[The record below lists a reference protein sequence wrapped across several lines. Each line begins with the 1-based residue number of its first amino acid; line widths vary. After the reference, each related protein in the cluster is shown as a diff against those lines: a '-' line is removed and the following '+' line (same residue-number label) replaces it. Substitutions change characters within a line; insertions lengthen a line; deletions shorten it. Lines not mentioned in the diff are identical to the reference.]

1 MLCFA
6 SLPSFPECSKLIPG
20 RLILLLN
27 CVYPPVLL
35 HLCFSFSV
43 MFFFEP
49 IGYSFVVVGSRNMFV
64 LRGNFVVCVVVGCI
78 VDVVA
83 SLTCTVLRSALF
95 SCIFCRF
102 RSLRGKRLS
111 GQGEI
116 CSHSVGSLE
125 FVLIVELGELGPCSA
140 VLCTGFFRTMGLLVV
155 YLCKCFIFCWLSCP
169 LSRASL

>member
-1 MLCFA
+1 MY
-6 SLPSFPECSKLIPG
+6 
-20 RLILLLN
+20 ILLFF
-27 CVYPPVLL
+27 
-35 HLCFSFSV
+35 HICFSFSV

-64 LRGNFVVCVVVGCI
+64 VRGTFVVCVVVGCI

-83 SLTCTVLRSALF
+83 FLTCTVLRSALF

-116 CSHSVGSLE
+116 CCHSVGSVE
-125 FVLIVELGELGPCSA
+125 FFLHVDLGELGPCSG

-155 YLCKCFIFCWLSCP
+155 YLCKCFSFSVGFLVLFLVIVHIVVSLMLFVP
-169 LSRASL
+169 LIINSFGFAGCSFLV